1 SRFHLISTRSAA
13 FCAGVAFDT
22 LTVEPANRSAVP
34 GRGVGEGTA
43 VAGTGVTLVSI
54 TRREAFDSGRT
65 LWNALSA
72 DKLMDRRGISSTPA
86 RTASPTTTSTTST
99 SPRAA

>member
-1 SRFHLISTRSAA
+1 MTTLCGA
-13 FCAGVAFDT
+13 FWAGAVLDT

-99 SPRAA
+99 SPRPA